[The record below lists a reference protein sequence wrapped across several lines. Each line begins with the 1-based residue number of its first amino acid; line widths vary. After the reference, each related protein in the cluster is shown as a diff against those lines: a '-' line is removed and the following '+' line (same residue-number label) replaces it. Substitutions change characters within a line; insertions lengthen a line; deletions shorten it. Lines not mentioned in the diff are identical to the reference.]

1 MCLIMGLRLNVLIWD
16 VVLFVRLMNR
26 VMIRFVI
33 SEFLNVDV
41 GSTLMLVNL
50 LEVIWGRVGWWSW
63 NFMRFGCV
71 VRLLI
76 VLVLMLMG

>member
-50 LEVIWGRVGWWSW
+50 LEVIWGRVGWWNW